1 MRYCFIAI
9 LKEGL
14 SNISIHSQADKAWV
28 TLREHPAMYQLIIR
42 DNGIGTG
49 SSCGGGIG
57 LSNMQERVE
66 TLKGSIHFESTKGF
80 RIFVTIQKKSRRI
93 FMKVLIVDDDFFI
106 TTALKTILEAD
117 PEIQVCGSGKNGKE
131 ALSLYASLDPDIL
144 LMDIRMEEMAGLAA
158 SGEILSRYPQAR
170 ILLLTTFLDDEYII
184 QALKLGAKGYL
195 LKQDYNSIIP
205 ALKAVYSGQTVYGS
219 EITAK
224 LPGLLT
230 NQKSYPWED
239 YHINPREL
247 EVIDLVA
254 QG

>member
-1 MRYCFIAI
+1 
-9 LKEGL
+9 
-14 SNISIHSQADKAWV
+14 
-28 TLREHPAMYQLIIR
+28 
-42 DNGIGTG
+42 
-49 SSCGGGIG
+49 
-57 LSNMQERVE
+57 
-66 TLKGSIHFESTKGF
+66 
-80 RIFVTIQKKSRRI
+80 
-93 FMKVLIVDDDFFI
+93 MKVLIVDDDFFI

-117 PEIQVCGSGKNGKE
+117 QEIQVCGLGKNGKE

-144 LMDIRMEEMAGLAA
+144 LMDIRMEEMDGLAA

-205 ALKAVYSGQTVYGS
+205 ALKAVYSGQSVYGS

-230 NQKSYPWED
+230 DQKSFPWED

-254 QG
+254 QGLSNKEIAGKLYLSEGTVRNYLSTILEKLELRDRTQLAVFYLRSGRSF

>member
-1 MRYCFIAI
+1 
-9 LKEGL
+9 
-14 SNISIHSQADKAWV
+14 
-28 TLREHPAMYQLIIR
+28 
-42 DNGIGTG
+42 
-49 SSCGGGIG
+49 
-57 LSNMQERVE
+57 
-66 TLKGSIHFESTKGF
+66 
-80 RIFVTIQKKSRRI
+80 
-93 FMKVLIVDDDFFI
+93 MKVLIVDDDFFI

-131 ALSLYASLDPDIL
+131 ALSLYDSLDPDIL
-144 LMDIRMEEMAGLAA
+144 LMDIRMEEMDGLAA

-205 ALKAVYSGQTVYGS
+205 ALKAIYSGQTVYGS

-224 LPGLLT
+224 LLGLLT
-230 NQKSYPWED
+230 SQKSFPWED
-239 YHINPREL
+239 YHIGPREL

-254 QG
+254 QGLSNKEIAGKLYLSEGTVRNYLSAILEKLELRDRTQLAVFYLRNLGGLSL